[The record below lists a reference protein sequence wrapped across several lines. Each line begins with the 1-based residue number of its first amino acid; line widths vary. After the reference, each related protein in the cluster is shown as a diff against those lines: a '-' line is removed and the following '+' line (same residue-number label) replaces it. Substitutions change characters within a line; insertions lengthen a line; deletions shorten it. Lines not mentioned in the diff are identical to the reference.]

1 MNGVTCNGKTVSA
14 SVLRPG
20 SEGSDCTDT
29 VPESVCSLAEQ
40 SQDPNDF
47 SNRYPLFIQVKNSS
61 QAANKARIVKPVG
74 RASNQGSTKQD
85 ATQDKQTVRP
95 RRSASFSAP
104 RKTATPSR
112 TSQTSQ
118 PAQDTL
124 RNGNLR
130 REKSDIVRPRR
141 TQSPAN
147 STAIPSPAR
156 SISSS
161 SLKQDNSVVS
171 PRSQSPAGLR
181 REHSDVTKRRA
192 SPSVRRE
199 KSDIVR
205 PRGQV
210 RTNSPTVSNEDIEG
224 DIISRSSSNRS
235 LTSSPLS
242 KSPSKSSIEGSRSRS
257 GSSTQMSKIPSLV
270 RSPASAEK
278 TDSHVSRI
286 PSLPKKNSTEER
298 TPPRSKIPSAAKVE
312 KGQDVAKKSQI
323 PTVGR
328 KDSASQRDKAA
339 SKIPSSTALSQNRPD
354 SAKENK
360 DPTAAS
366 VPNGHEPVKHVS
378 KIPSFSKSGIP
389 KSKIPSV
396 TRKDSQSEEQPTQNG
411 EGEAHSPAIR
421 KQSDTTKSKIPNASS
436 SPQGTGIP
444 VGVSRIPSFT
454 KSPSTPPAAKTP
466 ESKLPTLGGAKPS
479 EPDGPPANV
488 SRIPTFPSTPPNK
501 TPESKVPVPGGSRI
515 PEPKIAA
522 KSSPSS
528 LPVASKPSGI
538 PQASRIPGY
547 AGENSTRKISSTE
560 KEPVATGIPV
570 ASSPVETK
578 SKLPSLPR
586 PTAIP
591 KPNGSEQA
599 ASKPRTGIP
608 TLGGK
613 RPSTDQENHTPEE
626 PATPPSTPIRDNFAS
641 ESPLDKYIF
650 SEAKKME
657 QILRDEPIE
666 VTVPAKEFEDDEE
679 FLRQEKEILEQ
690 EEKEHEKEL
699 RMLDSKEAED
709 LICEVLKSY
718 APDINKENQ
727 PELDDS
733 VNLYTL
739 KETLKDDN
747 KNIKEKVNIDD
758 IVLKPAKSENEQPSK
773 LDVKDDKAEPAVS
786 DLKVDSK
793 EVKEDGV
800 EESKEIV
807 EEGKPSS
814 VSKSKNNAPDLKIAI
829 PTKKVV
835 ENEPEEKG
843 EKEATKSEGPAIDTL
858 GEYAQQARRS
868 RSRQRKIV
876 SPDSEEPEKEFV
888 AEPEKE
894 HEKQVPKESENV
906 ASKEQAKK
914 DFKKDK
920 YGTAPFESE
929 KKPKEASKSA
939 KSKSKSDKPKFVI
952 ESSLGKDFYAT
963 RKSNESMESRDS
975 VHDDAV
981 KSSFKPELSALVF
994 ENKIVEKPFTLK
1006 QTGTLSTEEAVSLE
1020 EAEFEDIDLRS
1031 EQGMKNERREISRSV
1046 DTLDEKTVKCMGC
1059 GRGGKC
1065 SIM

>member
-1 MNGVTCNGKTVSA
+1 MSSFWEKLAQPLPDPSSCKGRNASAIFGASPSFGLYPAETKPQFRPAPPRKVSEPRKVKRSNSDVALRKRSNLRRKSGDFSQVRKRSESESEKHLNGVTCNGKTVSA
-14 SVLRPG
+14 SVLSPG
-20 SEGSDCTDT
+20 SEGGDFTDT

-85 ATQDKQTVRP
+85 TTQDKQTVRP

-104 RKTATPSR
+104 RKTVTSSR
-112 TSQTSQ
+112 PSQTSQ
-118 PAQDTL
+118 PAQDSL

-147 STAIPSPAR
+147 SSAIPSPAR

-161 SLKQDNSVVS
+161 SLKQDNSVLS

-210 RTNSPTVSNEDIEG
+210 RTNSPTVSNEDVEG
-224 DIISRSSSNRS
+224 DI
-235 LTSSPLS
+235 T
-242 KSPSKSSIEGSRSRS
+242 
-257 GSSTQMSKIPSLV
+257 
-270 RSPASAEK
+270 
-278 TDSHVSRI
+278 
-286 PSLPKKNSTEER
+286 
-298 TPPRSKIPSAAKVE
+298 KVD

-328 KDSASQRDKAA
+328 KDSTSQKDKAI
-339 SKIPSSTALSQNRPD
+339 SRIPSSTAQTQNRPD

-366 VPNGHEPVKHVS
+366 VPNGHEPVKPVS

-396 TRKDSQSEEQPTQNG
+396 TRKDSINEEQPTQNG
-411 EGEAHSPAIR
+411 EGEAHSPAVR
-421 KQSDTTKSKIPNASS
+421 KQSDTTKSKIPSASS
-436 SPQGTGIP
+436 TPQGTGIP
-444 VGVSRIPSFT
+444 MGVSRIPSFT
-454 KSPSTPPAAKTP
+454 KSPSTPAATKTP
-466 ESKLPTLGGAKPS
+466 ESKLHTPGGSKPS

-501 TPESKVPVPGGSRI
+501 APESKVPVHGGSRI
-515 PEPKIAA
+515 PEPKTAA
-522 KSSPSS
+522 KSPPSS

-538 PQASRIPGY
+538 PQASRIPG
-547 AGENSTRKISSTE
+547 
-560 KEPVATGIPV
+560 
-570 ASSPVETK
+570 
-578 SKLPSLPR
+578 

-591 KPNGSEQA
+591 KPNGGEQA

-641 ESPLDKYIF
+641 DSPLDKYIF

-733 VNLYTL
+733 VNLHIL
-739 KETLKDDN
+739 KETY
-747 KNIKEKVNIDD
+747 
-758 IVLKPAKSENEQPSK
+758 
-773 LDVKDDKAEPAVS
+773 
-786 DLKVDSK
+786 
-793 EVKEDGV
+793 
-800 EESKEIV
+800 
-807 EEGKPSS
+807 EG
-814 VSKSKNNAPDLKIAI
+814 
-829 PTKKVV
+829 
-835 ENEPEEKG
+835 
-843 EKEATKSEGPAIDTL
+843 
-858 GEYAQQARRS
+858 
-868 RSRQRKIV
+868 
-876 SPDSEEPEKEFV
+876 
-888 AEPEKE
+888 
-894 HEKQVPKESENV
+894 
-906 ASKEQAKK
+906 
-914 DFKKDK
+914 
-920 YGTAPFESE
+920 
-929 KKPKEASKSA
+929 
-939 KSKSKSDKPKFVI
+939 
-952 ESSLGKDFYAT
+952 
-963 RKSNESMESRDS
+963 
-975 VHDDAV
+975 
-981 KSSFKPELSALVF
+981 
-994 ENKIVEKPFTLK
+994 
-1006 QTGTLSTEEAVSLE
+1006 
-1020 EAEFEDIDLRS
+1020 
-1031 EQGMKNERREISRSV
+1031 
-1046 DTLDEKTVKCMGC
+1046 
-1059 GRGGKC
+1059 
-1065 SIM
+1065 

>member
-14 SVLRPG
+14 SILCPG

-29 VPESVCSLAEQ
+29 ASESVCSIPEQ

-47 SNRYPLFIQVKNSS
+47 SNRYPLFIQVNSS
-61 QAANKARIVKPVG
+61 QVANKARIVKPVG
-74 RASNQGSTKQD
+74 RATNQGCNKQD
-85 ATQDKQTVRP
+85 DTQDKQTVRP

-112 TSQTSQ
+112 PSQSSQ
-118 PAQDTL
+118 PAQNTL

-147 STAIPSPAR
+147 STAIPIPAR
-156 SISSS
+156 SKSSS
-161 SLKQDNSVVS
+161 SLKQDNIVVS
-171 PRSQSPAGLR
+171 PRSQSPAGIR
-181 REHSDVTKRRA
+181 REHSDVTKRRV

-205 PRGQV
+205 PRGQL
-210 RTNSPTVSNEDIEG
+210 RTNSPTVSNEGTEG
-224 DIISRSSSNRS
+224 DISRSSSNRS

-257 GSSTQMSKIPSLV
+257 GSSSEMSKIPSLV

-278 TDSHVSRI
+278 ADSHVSRI
-286 PSLPKKNSTEER
+286 PSLTKKNNTEER
-298 TPPRSKIPSAAKVE
+298 TPPRSKIPSSTKVE

-339 SKIPSSTALSQNRPD
+339 SRIPSSTALTQNRPD
-354 SAKENK
+354 AAKENK

-366 VPNGHEPVKHVS
+366 VPNGHETVKQVS

-396 TRKDSQSEEQPTQNG
+396 TRKDSQNEEPPTQNG
-411 EGEAHSPAIR
+411 EGETHSPVNR
-421 KQSDTTKSKIPNASS
+421 TQSDTSKSKIPSASS
-436 SPQGTGIP
+436 TPQGTGIP
-444 VGVSRIPSFT
+444 VGASRIPSFT
-454 KSPSTPPAAKTP
+454 KSPSTPKTP
-466 ESKLPTLGGAKPS
+466 ESKLPTLAGSKS
-479 EPDGPPANV
+479 TEPDGPPANV
-488 SRIPTFPSTPPNK
+488 SHIPTFPSTPPNK

-515 PEPKIAA
+515 PEPKTAA
-522 KSSPSS
+522 KSPPSS
-528 LPVASKPSGI
+528 LPVSSKPSGI
-538 PQASRIPGY
+538 PKPGELTQASRIPGY
-547 AGENSTRKISSTE
+547 AGENSTRKMSSTE
-560 KEPVATGIPV
+560 KETVATGIPV

-578 SKLPSLPR
+578 SKIPSLPR
-586 PTAIP
+586 QTAIP
-591 KPNGSEQA
+591 KPNGSEHA
-599 ASKPRTGIP
+599 SSKPRTGIP

-613 RPSTDQENHTPEE
+613 RPSVDQETPSPDE
-626 PATPPSTPIRDNFAS
+626 PATPPSTPIRDTFAS

-679 FLRQEKEILEQ
+679 FLRQEKEIAEQ
-690 EEKEHEKEL
+690 EQKEHEKEL

-709 LICEVLKSY
+709 LISEVLKSY

-727 PELDDS
+727 PELED
-733 VNLYTL
+733 VNLYTV
-739 KETLKDDN
+739 KDDN
-747 KNIKEKVNIDD
+747 RNIKEKVNIDD
-758 IVLKPAKSENEQPSK
+758 IVLKPANSENELPSK
-773 LDVKDDKAEPAVS
+773 LDVKDVKAEHAI
-786 DLKVDSK
+786 DDFKVDSK
-793 EVKEDGV
+793 EVKANGV
-800 EESKEIV
+800 EEVKIIGKV
-807 EEGKPSS
+807 EEEKPSK
-814 VSKSKNNAPDLKIAI
+814 VAESKKNVPDLKIAI
-829 PTKKVV
+829 PIKKVI

-843 EKEATKSEGPAIDTL
+843 EKEATKNEGPAIDTL

-894 HEKQVPKESENV
+894 LEKQVPKASDNT
-906 ASKEQAKK
+906 ASKEQSKK
-914 DFKKDK
+914 DIKKDK
-920 YGTAPFESE
+920 YGTAPFDSE
-929 KKPKEASKSA
+929 KKPKEASKTA

-963 RKSNESMESRDS
+963 RKSNESMDSHDS
-975 VHDDAV
+975 VHDDVV

-1006 QTGTLSTEEAVSLE
+1006 QSETTSAEEAVSLE
-1020 EAEFEDIDLRS
+1020 EAEFEDVDLRS
-1031 EQGMKNERREISRSV
+1031 EQGMKKELREISRSV